1 MFLSLVRPERISS
14 PITRSAAVTSSCPEE
29 FVPVMVVLMDGG
41 RGKRSP
47 TLPLGAMWLQVAG
60 GRKGAGRQKIG
71 TARAIR
77 YAGLGVQALSFG
89 SPCPADSTRRRSC
102 VLPFA
107 APERRSEGPRWPRS
121 RHLAFGR

>member
-14 PITRSAAVTSSCPEE
+14 PITKSAAVTSSCPEE

-41 RGKRSP
+41 RGRNSSP

-60 GRKGAGRQKIG
+60 GRKGVGRQEIG

-77 YAGLGVQALSFG
+77 YARLEGPKVPARST
-89 SPCPADSTRRRSC
+89 CPTNSIRRR
-102 VLPFA
+102 
-107 APERRSEGPRWPRS
+107 
-121 RHLAFGR
+121 